1 MFFIHKGDGCVR
13 PPMRRKV
20 YTIEDPKHAAAFR
33 KAARKLGADPGEEQF
48 QAVLRIVGKHK
59 PKPRSKKKK
68 SD

>member
-1 MFFIHKGDGCVR
+1 
-13 PPMRRKV
+13 MRRKV

-59 PKPRSKKKK
+59 PKPRPKKKK

>member
-1 MFFIHKGDGCVR
+1 
-13 PPMRRKV
+13 MRRKV

-48 QAVLRIVGKHK
+48 QAVLRIVGKHN
-59 PKPRSKKKK
+59 PKPRPKKKK